1 MVSLQDRKCGHIKN
15 IPVEEDPGR
24 AQLKY
29 GDLIQFDPIES
40 VVQLRDAD
48 KSSAAHTLVNTYV
61 ISEEMAERLTQLVI
75 PQMQFDQPVDNKG
88 LLVVGNYGTGK
99 SHLMSVVSSL
109 AADASLLEGLNH
121 AGVRDTASQ
130 IAGRFKVIR
139 TEIGATTMSLRDIL
153 VAELEEHLEKL
164 GVEYVFPEAGT
175 ITSHKRAFE
184 DMMAKFGEVFPE
196 HGLLLVVDE
205 LLDYLRTRKD
215 QELILDLNFLREV
228 GEVCK
233 DLRFRF
239 MAGVQEAIFDSPRFA
254 FVADSIRRVK
264 DRFEQILIARN
275 DVKFV
280 VAERLLKKTTEQQ
293 AKIRDYLMPFAKY
306 YGGLNERMDEF
317 VRLFP
322 VHPDYIDTFERVTV
336 VEKREVLKT
345 LSMGMKGILGK
356 DVPQDEPGLIAFD
369 SYWGTLKQNASF
381 RAIPEIRAVIDCSQ
395 VLESRIENAITRKQY
410 KPMALRLIHALSV
423 HRLTTGDIYAP
434 MGASAEELRDRL
446 CLFDPL
452 IAELG
457 SDEPDKDLQTHVE
470 TVLREIHK
478 TVSGQFISF
487 NADNRQFYLDLKK
500 TDDFDALIDKRAESL
515 GQAQLDRFYYE
526 ALKRVME
533 CQDATYVTGYKIWQH
548 ELVWQEHK
556 AARSGYLFFGAPNER
571 STAVPQRDFYLYF
584 IQPNDPP
591 RFKDDKVN
599 DEIFFRLKGTDEE
612 FQTALKSYAAALDLA
627 ATSSGH
633 AKATYESKAN
643 GFLKKLVQWLQK
655 HMSDAFEVTY
665 QGRAKS
671 MTEWAK
677 GKSIR
682 DLSGLSPH
690 ETINF
695 RDLVNT
701 IAGVCL
707 APNFENQAPDYPF
720 FSVLITG
727 NNRAQ
732 AAQDALRAIAG
743 QNRTKQATAVLDALE
758 LLNGDNFAGREIGR
772 PEGARRG
779 AAMDGGYQKIDPY
792 KSKYTKFILDT
803 VKAKGH
809 GQVVNRSEIIQ
820 DDHGLEYMNPGGSR
834 LEPEWVSVLV
844 AALVYSGDIV
854 LAIPGKKFDATG
866 LQQLAATGM
875 DELVR
880 FKHLEQ
886 PKEWNLPA
894 LKALFELL
902 GMTPGM
908 AQLVTQGKDE
918 PVQNLQQAVGK
929 IVKRIVMTQQT
940 LREGLSFW
948 GQNMVLG
955 SGLGV
960 QGSENSEPGTQN
972 SELENAK
979 AFFESLQAYS
989 SPGKLKNFR
998 YSAPEVLAHEKA
1010 VKALDELDALR
1021 EFIMD
1026 HSPTASWLA
1035 TAEASASRGSEFR
1048 VTGSESKPQGLDLWV
1063 DQVKAIRGDVLD
1075 SINSELKTQNPQLAR
1090 LSSEV
1095 GEKLKKLKRDYI
1107 NQYISLHARARLG
1120 VNDDKRKAGLLNDQR
1135 LQTLLKLA
1143 GIDLMPRQQLT
1154 DYQNRLAGLKSCFA
1168 LTEQNLE
1175 TTPACPHCQFRP
1187 AAEIGVL
1194 GSGFGVSGSQQL
1206 DQMDEQL
1213 DKIIEQWTKTLLNNL
1228 DDPMTQANVNELLH
1242 EDDKQI
1248 VKAFM
1253 DSKELPDPVDG
1264 NFVQTLKTILAGLQK
1279 VSVKKADLLKIV
1291 SDLGPSTPNEIK
1303 QAVSDYV
1310 DSLTKGKDQNKVRIV
1325 LE

>member
-1 MVSLQDRKCGHIKN
+1 M
-15 IPVEEDPGR
+15 
-24 AQLKY
+24 KY
-29 GDLIQFDPIES
+29 ADLIQFDPIES
-40 VVQLRDAD
+40 VVQLRDAE
-48 KSSAAHTLVNTYV
+48 KSSAAYTLVHTYV
-61 ISEEMAERLTQLVI
+61 ISNEMAEKLTGRIYKDGDLEKENLEAIFPQL
-75 PQMQFDQPVDNKG
+75 QFDIPIDNKG

-109 AADASLLEGLNH
+109 AADASLLEAVKNDD
-121 AGVRDTASQ
+121 VRDAAIQ

-139 TEIGATTMSLRDIL
+139 TEIGATTMSLREIL
-153 VAELEEHLEKL
+153 VAELEEHLKEL
-164 GVEYVFPEAGT
+164 GVDYVFPEAGA
-175 ITSHKRAFE
+175 ITSHKSAFE

-239 MAGVQEAIFDSPRFA
+239 MAGVQEAIFDSPRFS
-254 FVADSIRRVK
+254 FVSDSIRRVK
-264 DRFEQILIARN
+264 DRFEQILIARS

-306 YGGLNERMDEF
+306 YGDLNERMDEF
-317 VRLFP
+317 VRLCP

-369 SYWGTLKQNASF
+369 SYWNTLKQNAAF
-381 RAIPEIRAVIDCSQ
+381 RAIPEIRAVIECSQ
-395 VLESRIENAITRKQY
+395 VLESRIENGITRKLY
-410 KPMALRLIHALSV
+410 KPMAIRLIHALSV

-434 MGASAEELRDRL
+434 IGASAEELRDRL
-446 CLFDPL
+446 CLYQTGMEDR
-452 IAELG
+452 
-457 SDEPDKDLQTHVE
+457 DEPAEDLLTHIE
-470 TVLREIHK
+470 SVLKEIHK

-487 NADNRQFYLDLKK
+487 NADNHQFYLDLKK

-515 GQAQLDRFYYE
+515 GQTQLDRFYYE

-556 AARSGYLFFGAPNER
+556 AARTGYLFFGAPNER

-599 DEIFFRLKGTDEE
+599 DEVFFRLKGTDEE
-612 FQTALKSYAAALDLA
+612 FQTALKSYAAALDLS

-682 DLSGLSPH
+682 DLPGLSPH

-707 APNFENQAPDYPF
+707 APNFDNQAPDYPF

-727 NNRAQ
+727 NNRVQ

-758 LLNGDNFAGREIGR
+758 LL
-772 PEGARRG
+772 
-779 AAMDGGYQKIDPY
+779 DGEKIDPY
-792 KSKYTKFILDT
+792 KSKYTKFILDA

-809 GQVVNRSEIIQ
+809 GQVVNRSEVIQ

-940 LREGLSFW
+940 LRDGLSFW
-948 GQNMVLG
+948 DLDLLAGTELASEA
-955 SGLGV
+955 SGLD
-960 QGSENSEPGTQN
+960 E
-972 SELENAK
+972 AK
-979 AFFESLQAYS
+979 VFFESLQAYS

-1026 HSPTASWLA
+1026 HSPTASWLS
-1035 TAEASASRGSEFR
+1035 TAEAVLPAEH
-1048 VTGSESKPQGLDLWV
+1048 DWV
-1063 DQVKAIRGDVLD
+1063 DRMKTTRQDVLD
-1075 SINSELKTQNPQLAR
+1075 ALKQVNLTELASQSQSIGAKLQ
-1090 LSSEV
+1090 
-1095 GEKLKKLKRDYI
+1095 KLKNDYTVA
-1107 NQYISLHARARLG
+1107 YIGLHTKARLG
-1120 VNDDKRKAGLLNDQR
+1120 LNDDKRKAGLLNDQR
-1135 LQTLLKLA
+1135 LQTLLKLT

-1154 DYQNRLAGLKSCFA
+1154 DYQNRLAGLKSCFT
-1168 LTEQNLE
+1168 LTEQNLDAS
-1175 TTPACPHCQFRP
+1175 PICPHCGFRP
-1187 AAEIGVL
+1187 SVETGTAA
-1194 GSGFGVSGSQQL
+1194 GSQMI
-1206 DQMDEQL
+1206 DQMDAQL
-1213 DKIIEQWTKTLLNNL
+1213 DAMVTAWTSTILSNL
-1228 DDPMTQANVNELLH
+1228 EDPITQANMDLLKI
-1242 EDDKQI
+1242 DDREPLE
-1248 VKAFM
+1248 AFIR
-1253 DSKELPDPVDG
+1253 SKELPVPLDS
-1264 NFVQTLKTILAGLQK
+1264 NFVHALKEVLSGLVK
-1279 VSVKKADLLKIV
+1279 VTVKAQELQQALQVTD
-1291 SDLGPSTPNEIK
+1291 GPATPAEMKKRFEEYID
-1303 QAVSDYV
+1303 Q
-1310 DSLTKGKDQNKVRIV
+1310 LTKGKDPAKVRIV
-1325 LE
+1325 ME

>member
-1 MVSLQDRKCGHIKN
+1 M
-15 IPVEEDPGR
+15 
-24 AQLKY
+24 KY
-29 GDLIQFDPIES
+29 GELIQFDPIES

-48 KSSAAHTLVNTYV
+48 KTSAAHQLVNTYV
-61 ISEEMAERLTQLVI
+61 VSDEMAERMVRLVI
-75 PQMQFDQPVDNKG
+75 PQLQFEQPLDNKG
-88 LLVVGNYGTGK
+88 ILVVGNYGTGK
-99 SHLMSVVSSL
+99 SHLMSVVSSI
-109 AADASLLEGLNH
+109 AADASLLDSLNH
-121 AGVRDTASQ
+121 ESVKADADK
-130 IAGRFKVIR
+130 IAGKFKVIR

-153 VAELEEHLEKL
+153 VAELEEHLENM
-164 GVEYVFPEAGT
+164 GVSYVFPDSGT

-196 HGLLLVVDE
+196 QGLLLVVDE

-264 DRFEQILIARN
+264 DRFEQILIARS

-280 VAERLLKKTTEQQ
+280 VSERLLKKTTEQQ
-293 AKIRDYLMPFAKY
+293 AKIRDYLTPFSKY

-345 LSMGMKGILGK
+345 LSMGMKGVLNK
-356 DVPQDEPGLIAFD
+356 DVPDNEPGLIAFD
-369 SYWGTLKQNASF
+369 SYWNTLKQNASF
-381 RAIPEIRAVIDCSQ
+381 RAIPEIRSVIDCSQ

-515 GQAQLDRFYYE
+515 GDDQLDRFYYE

-533 CQDATYVTGYKIWQH
+533 CQDSTYVTGYKIWQH
-548 ELVWQEHK
+548 ELVWQDHK
-556 AARSGYLFFGAPNER
+556 AARTGYLFFGAPNER
-571 STAVPQRDFYLYF
+571 STAVPTRDFYIYF

-591 RFKDDKVN
+591 RFKDDKVS
-599 DEIFFRLKGTDEE
+599 DEVFFRLKPSKDTGEE
-612 FQTALKSYAAALDLA
+612 FQTSLKSYAAALDLA
-627 ATSSGH
+627 GTSSGH
-633 AKATYESKAN
+633 AKATYEAKAN

-707 APNFENQAPDYPF
+707 APNFENQAPEYPF

-727 NNRAQ
+727 SNRAQ
-732 AAQDALRAIAG
+732 AAQDALRAIGG

-758 LLNGDNFAGREIGR
+758 LL
-772 PEGARRG
+772 
-779 AAMDGGYQKIDPY
+779 DGEKIEAY
-792 KSKYTKFILDT
+792 KSKYSRFILDV

-809 GQVVNRSEIIQ
+809 GQVVNRNEIIQ

-834 LEPEWVSVLV
+834 LEPEWLTVLI

-854 LAIPGKKFDATG
+854 LSIPGKKFDATG

-875 DELVR
+875 DELIR

-886 PKEWNLPA
+886 PKEWNIPA
-894 LKALFELL
+894 LKAMFELL

-918 PVQNLQQAVGK
+918 PIQDLQQAVGK
-929 IVKRIVMTQQT
+929 LVKRIVMTQQT

-948 GQNMVLG
+948 GLDLLAGTDLANQA
-955 SGLGV
+955 SGLDA
-960 QGSENSEPGTQN
+960 
-972 SELENAK
+972 AK
-979 AFFESLQAYS
+979 TFLESLQAYT

-998 YSAPEVLAHEKA
+998 YSMDEVKAHEKA
-1010 VKALDELDALR
+1010 VKALDDLDALR
-1021 EFIMD
+1021 EFVMD
-1026 HSPTASWLA
+1026 HSPTASWLS
-1035 TAEASASRGSEFR
+1035 TAEGVLPPEH
-1048 VTGSESKPQGLDLWV
+1048 DWV
-1063 DQVKAIRGDVLD
+1063 DRMKTTRQDVLELLKQTD
-1075 SINSELKTQNPQLAR
+1075 LTELANQSQSIGAKLQQ
-1090 LSSEV
+1090 
-1095 GEKLKKLKRDYI
+1095 LKKDYI
-1107 NQYISLHARARLG
+1107 VVYIGLHTKARLG
-1120 VNDDKRKAGLLNDQR
+1120 VNDDKRKAALMGDHR

-1175 TTPACPHCQFRP
+1175 TTPACPHCGFRP
-1187 AAEIGVL
+1187 SVET
-1194 GSGFGVSGSQQL
+1194 GSAQGSQMI
-1206 DQMDEQL
+1206 DQMDNDL
-1213 DKIIEQWTKTLLNNL
+1213 DAMVGNWTSTLLGNL
-1228 DDPMTQANVNELLH
+1228 EDPITQANMDLLKV
-1242 EDDKQI
+1242 DDREPLE
-1248 VKAFM
+1248 AFIK
-1253 DSKELPDPVDG
+1253 SKELPVPLDT
-1264 NFVQTLKTILAGLQK
+1264 NFVHALKEVLSGLVK
-1279 VSVKKADLLKIV
+1279 VSVKAQELQKALQIE
-1291 SDLGPSTPNEIK
+1291 SGPATPAEIK
-1303 QAVSDYV
+1303 KRFDDFIDQ
-1310 DSLTKGKDQNKVRIV
+1310 LTKGKDPAKVRIV
-1325 LE
+1325 ME

>member
-1 MVSLQDRKCGHIKN
+1 MR
-15 IPVEEDPGR
+15 
-24 AQLKY
+24 Y

-48 KSSAAHTLVNTYV
+48 KESAAQHLVNTYV
-61 ISEEMAERLTQLVI
+61 ISDEMAERLIQLVI
-75 PQMQFDQPVDNKG
+75 PQMQFEQPVDNKG
-88 LLVVGNYGTGK
+88 LLIVGNYGTGK
-99 SHLMSVVSSL
+99 SHLMSVISSL
-109 AADASLLEGLNH
+109 AEDASLLKGVNH
-121 AGVRDTASQ
+121 PGVRDAAGQ

-153 VAELEEHLEKL
+153 VAELEESLDKL
-164 GVEYVFPEAGT
+164 GVDYVFPEAGT

-184 DMMAKFGEVFPE
+184 DMMARFGEVFLE

-215 QELILDLNFLREV
+215 QELILDLNFLRET
-228 GEVCK
+228 GEICK

-264 DRFEQILIARN
+264 DRFEQISIARS
-275 DVKFV
+275 DVKYV
-280 VAERLLKKTTEQQ
+280 VAERLLKKNAEQQ
-293 AKIRDYLMPFAKY
+293 ARIRDYLTPFARF
-306 YGGLNERMDEF
+306 YGNMNERMDEF

-322 VHPDYIDTFERVTV
+322 VHPDYIDTFERVSV

-345 LSMGMKGILGK
+345 LSLGMKGILDK

-369 SYWGTLKQNASF
+369 SYWNTLKRNASF
-381 RAIPEIRAVIDCSQ
+381 RAIPDIRAVIDCSQ
-395 VLESRIENAITRKQY
+395 VLESRIKNAITRKQY
-410 KPMALRLIHALSV
+410 QPMALRLIRALSL

-457 SDEPDKDLQTHVE
+457 GDEPDKDLQTHVE
-470 TVLREIHK
+470 TVLREILK

-487 NADNRQFYLDLKK
+487 NPDNQQFYLDLKK
-500 TDDFDALIDKRAESL
+500 TDDFDALIDRKADTLSES
-515 GQAQLDRFYYE
+515 QLDRFYYE

-556 AARSGYLFFGAPNER
+556 AARTGYLFFGAPNER

-591 RFKDDKVN
+591 RFKDTKES
-599 DEIFFRLKGTDEE
+599 DEVFFRLNLKKVRSAECEVRNAEVNAPRTSHPAQD
-612 FQTALKSYAAALDLA
+612 FRQILKSYAAALDLA

-655 HMSDAFEVTY
+655 HMTDAFEVTY

-682 DLSGLSPH
+682 DLSNLAPH

-707 APNFENQAPDYPF
+707 APSFENQAPDYPF

-732 AAQDALRAIAG
+732 AALDALRAIAG
-743 QNRTKQATAVLDALE
+743 QNRTRQATAVLDALE
-758 LLNGDNFAGREIGR
+758 LL
-772 PEGARRG
+772 
-779 AAMDGGYQKIDPY
+779 DGEKLDPY
-792 KSKYTKFILDT
+792 KSKYSKFILDA
-803 VKAKGH
+803 VKSKGH

-820 DDHGLEYMNPGGSR
+820 DDHGLEYMNPGASR
-834 LEPEWVSVLV
+834 LEPEWVVVIL
-844 AALVYSGDIV
+844 ATLVYSGDIV
-854 LAIPGKKFDATG
+854 LSIPGKKFDATG
-866 LQQLAATGM
+866 LAQLAATGM

-929 IVKRIVMTQQT
+929 VVKRIVMTQQT

-948 GQNMVLG
+948 GLD
-955 SGLGV
+955 LV
-960 QGSENSEPGTQN
+960 QGSK
-972 SELENAK
+972 LESSKSDEAK
-979 AFFESLQAYS
+979 SFFESLQAYS

-998 YSAPEVLAHEKA
+998 YSAQEVMAVEPA
-1010 VKALDELDALR
+1010 VKAMDELDSLR
-1021 EFIMD
+1021 KFVMD
-1026 HSPTASWLA
+1026 HRETISWLS
-1035 TAEASASRGSEFR
+1035 TAEAVLPAEHPWSARARSAKCDIHNKLQNALR
-1048 VTGSESKPQGLDLWV
+1048 
-1063 DQVKAIRGDVLD
+1063 
-1075 SINSELKTQNPQLAR
+1075 TQHFALAS
-1090 LSSEV
+1090 LASEV
-1095 GEKLKKLKRDYI
+1095 GSTLRMLKQAFI
-1107 NQYISLHARARLG
+1107 NEYISLHSKARLG
-1120 VNDDKRKAGLLNDQR
+1120 VNDDKSKATLLNDAR

-1154 DYQNRLAGLKSCFA
+1154 DFQNRLAGLKSCFA
-1168 LTEQNLE
+1168 LTEQNLDS
-1175 TTPACPHCQFRP
+1175 TPICPHCGFRP
-1187 AAEIGVL
+1187 ATGISAGCEVRGAEGTHHAPRTAHLSNAAAVL
-1194 GSGFGVSGSQQL
+1194 NAL
-1206 DQMDEQL
+1206 DDEL
-1213 DKIIEQWTKTLLNNL
+1213 DRMLENWTNALLSNL
-1228 DDPMTQANVNELLH
+1228 ADPMTQANISELLH
-1242 EDDKQI
+1242 EDDKKIIQSFI
-1248 VKAFM
+1248 EKK
-1253 DSKELPDPVDG
+1253 SLPEPVDAG
-1264 NFVQTLKTILAGLQK
+1264 FIQTLQTVLAGLQK
-1279 VSVKKADLLKIV
+1279 VEVKEKELLATI
-1291 SDLGPSTPNEIK
+1291 SDIGPATPDEFK
-1303 QAVSDYV
+1303 RAVSDYV
-1310 DSLTKGKDQNKVRIV
+1310 DNLTKGNDPAKVRIV
-1325 LE
+1325 LV